1 MHSRPYCFPACW
13 FLLGV
18 VIPAAAQDARRGSAS
33 SPLTIASGAPGTNLR
48 KSSSEML
55 PAKVLPPVNAY
66 LVGLGDI
73 LNVLVWHEKDLSVN
87 VTVRPDGRI
96 TVPLVGELE
105 VVGLS
110 PIQIESLVRERL
122 TTFVVNP
129 QVNVTVTEV
138 HSRMVYITG
147 EVTHPGAYPLTSSLN
162 ALQLIAMA
170 GGLTSFAH
178 HKKLKLIQ
186 PGMTS
191 AIAVFD
197 YKDLTD
203 PAALSR
209 MAPLHP
215 GDTVIVP

>member
-1 MHSRPYCFPACW
+1 MHFSQYCLPACW
-13 FLLGV
+13 LLLGACL
-18 VIPAAAQDARRGSAS
+18 PTAAQEARHSSTSAPLTLAS
-33 SPLTIASGAPGTNLR
+33 SAPGSKMR
-48 KSSSEML
+48 KSSSDML

-73 LNVLVWHEKDLSVN
+73 LNVLVWHEKDLSVT

-96 TVPLVGELE
+96 TVPLIGELD

-110 PIQIESLVRERL
+110 PIQIQSLLADRL

-129 QVNVTVTEV
+129 QVNVTVAEV
-138 HSRMVYITG
+138 RSRMVYITG
-147 EVTHPGAYPLTSSLN
+147 EVTHPGAYPLTNSLN

-178 HKKLKLIQ
+178 HKKLKVIQ
-186 PGMTS
+186 PGVSS

-197 YKDLTD
+197 YKDLTN
-203 PAALSR
+203 PTTLSR
-209 MAPLHP
+209 MVPLHP